1 MRVRSQTSTIARKR
15 SKNPSPMERDRLIT
29 VIGIIALLGAA
40 AGGVYI
46 LMPWKTKA
54 ELNAGDPLYGQL
66 MALLNAAETQY
77 GIPTDL
83 LARQAY
89 QESSFLPSNI
99 YGAANSAG
107 AVGLM
112 QFEPATAAQYGVT
125 NLDDPTQEIPAAA
138 HYMSDL
144 FTQFGSWSLAL
155 AAYDAGPGNVTKY
168 GGIPPFTETQNYVSQ
183 IISDVNAE
191 GEQVS

>member
-1 MRVRSQTSTIARKR
+1 
-15 SKNPSPMERDRLIT
+15 MERDRLIT
-29 VIGIIALLGAA
+29 IIGILALLGAA
-40 AGGVYI
+40 AGTVYI
-46 LMPWKTKA
+46 LMPWKSKA

-66 MALLNAAETQY
+66 MALLAAAEQQY

-99 YGAANSAG
+99 YGGANSAG
-107 AVGLM
+107 AVGVM

-125 NLDDPTQEIPAAA
+125 NLDDPTQEIPAAGA
-138 HYMSDL
+138 YMAAL
-144 FTQFGSWSLAL
+144 YKEFGSWSLAL

-168 GGIPPFTETQNYVSQ
+168 GGIPPFPETQNYVAQ
-183 IISDVNAE
+183 ILADVNAE
-191 GEQVS
+191 GEQVQ

>member
-1 MRVRSQTSTIARKR
+1 
-15 SKNPSPMERDRLIT
+15 MERDRLIT

-40 AGGVYI
+40 AGTVYI

-54 ELNAGDPLYGQL
+54 EINAGDPLYGQL
-66 MALLNAAETQY
+66 MALLAAAEQQY

-99 YGAANSAG
+99 YGSANSAG

-125 NLDDPTQEIPAAA
+125 NLDDPTQEIPAAGA
-138 HYMSDL
+138 YMAAL
-144 FTQFGSWSLAL
+144 YKEFGSWALAL

-168 GGIPPFTETQNYVSQ
+168 GGIPPFPETQNYVSE
-183 IISDVNAE
+183 ILADVNAE
-191 GEQVS
+191 GENVQ

>member
-1 MRVRSQTSTIARKR
+1 MD
-15 SKNPSPMERDRLIT
+15 RDRLIT
-29 VIGIIALLGAA
+29 IIGIIALLGAA
-40 AGGVYI
+40 AGTVYI
-46 LMPWKTKA
+46 LMPWKSKA

-66 MALLNAAETQY
+66 MALLAAAEQQY

-83 LARQAY
+83 LARQAF

-99 YGAANSAG
+99 YGGPNSAG

-125 NLDDPTQEIPAAA
+125 DLDDPNQEVPAAA
-138 HYMSDL
+138 QYMAAL
-144 FTQFGSWSLAL
+144 YKEFGSWALAL

-168 GGIPPFTETQNYVSQ
+168 GGIPPFPETQNYVAQ
-183 IISDVNAE
+183 ILADMNAE
-191 GEQVS
+191 GQNVQ

>member
-1 MRVRSQTSTIARKR
+1 MER
-15 SKNPSPMERDRLIT
+15 SKLLS
-29 VIGIIALLGAA
+29 VIGVLHLLSVGTGA
-40 AGGVYI
+40 VIY
-46 LMPWKTKA
+46 LSDWKKRA

-66 MALLNAAETQY
+66 LALLNAAEQQY

-83 LARQAY
+83 LARQAF
-89 QESSFLPSNI
+89 QESSFLPSVI
-99 YGAANSAG
+99 YGGANSAG